1 MVDLRTCG
9 RRHPDEPEVV
19 VAISDM
25 LARIGDKWSLLIVST
40 LGETSETSLRFNELR
55 RGIGDISQKML
66 SSTLKVLERD
76 GLVERT
82 VAGTVPPQVS
92 YELTDL
98 GRDLLPQ
105 VISLARWTAANT
117 SRIMAARANYDNRS
131 PEGLKA
137 SATPSS
143 ATRPAEPI
151 R

>member
-1 MVDLRTCG
+1 MVDSRTCG
-9 RRHPDEPEVV
+9 RRYPDDPEVGE
-19 VAISDM
+19 AISDM

-40 LGETSETSLRFNELR
+40 LGETPLRFNELR
-55 RGIGDISQKML
+55 RSIGDISQKML

-82 VAGTVPPQVS
+82 VAPTVPPQVS

-117 SRIMAARANYDNRS
+117 PRIMAARANYDNRRA
-131 PEGLKA
+131 EGLKA
-137 SATPSS
+137 VPSD
-143 ATRPAEPI
+143 
-151 R
+151 